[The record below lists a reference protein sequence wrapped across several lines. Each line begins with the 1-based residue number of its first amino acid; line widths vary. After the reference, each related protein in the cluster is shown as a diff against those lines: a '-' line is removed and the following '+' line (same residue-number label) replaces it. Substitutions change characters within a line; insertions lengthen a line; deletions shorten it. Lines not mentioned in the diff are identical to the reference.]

1 MPNVTRVGDTAGGAI
16 TNSQGIS
23 ATING
28 IPIAVAGDSVR
39 PHEPCPDVPIHCNA
53 STTASPSV
61 TINGIRVVV
70 QGDPATCRHPATAS
84 ASTSID

>member
-1 MPNVTRVGDTAGGAI
+1 MPNITLVGDTAGGGI

-28 IPIAVAGDSVR
+28 IPIAVAGDSVVA
-39 PHEPCPDVPIHCNA
+39 HDPCPVVPVHCSA
-53 STTASPSV
+53 VMTATLNV

-70 QGDPATCRHPATAS
+70 QGDLATCRHPANAS
-84 ASTSID
+84 AASSIS